1 MKAKTD
7 RRSFLKTG
15 FAVGGAVLLGG
26 WPGRP
31 LFGSGD
37 APPADLAVVE
47 GPDRIAAV
55 RRAVDLLGGMSK
67 FVPRGGRVGLL
78 VNAPQWWRLPGSHT
92 DTEVVLA
99 AVRLCREAGVR
110 EIIWLNQP
118 SSAIWDRSPLSASYA
133 DDIKSLQA
141 WSGSFVEVEVK
152 GTALK
157 KARVVKELLDCEAVL
172 NLSIAKDHAGTRF
185 SGCLKNAMGAL
196 DGATCR
202 FFHFGSGRNKGEY
215 DDVDFLS
222 QCIAEVNLVRRPSLC
237 LADATVVLAT
247 NGPAGP
253 GDLIRPGKVVA
264 GPDAVAVDTRGAEL
278 LGRRPAEIIML
289 AKAARLGLGTTDLG
303 RLTVKE
309 IRV

>member
-133 DDIKSLQA
+133 DDIKSLRA